1 MVVFLVSELNSQWKK
16 KSLAISEVER
26 QVSVMKQTWNNKE
39 AQLREERDKAL
50 EAARY
55 PVLSLDSPSRK
66 QYCLIVCDVI
76 RFRIAVDRIRSM
88 DDAFRQQLDV
98 KEQQHTAE
106 LRRAQHQA
114 QHDVDAAN
122 KRVSPAL
129 PRPLPPFPDIFSSD
143 FYFASSI

>member
-1 MVVFLVSELNSQWKK
+1 MNSQWKK

-55 PVLSLDSPSRK
+55 PVLSSDSPYRI
-66 QYCLIVCDVI
+66 QYCLIMCDVI

-122 KRVSPAL
+122 KRVSPACPAPC
-129 PRPLPPFPDIFSSD
+129 PRFLIPSQLVI
-143 FYFASSI
+143 YLASSI